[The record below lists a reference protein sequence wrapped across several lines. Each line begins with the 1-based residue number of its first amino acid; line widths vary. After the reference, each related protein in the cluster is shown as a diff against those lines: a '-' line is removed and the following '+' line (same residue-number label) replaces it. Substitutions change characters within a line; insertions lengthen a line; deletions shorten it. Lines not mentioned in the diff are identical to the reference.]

1 VTAATGVPQD
11 RLLQWFEMIGRHR
24 FLGMVVFLSSAAT
37 FLAYRALF
45 DVFHRFD
52 WNQPVV
58 KLAAFQALFLLILL
72 LSLWHKRSHGR
83 ATDEVLVAE
92 LGAAALII
100 CWEIARTISLLR
112 SGLHTAM
119 NDLGQTTEDAVRTL
133 LLDRGNPYLR
143 EIARNGDDPAFWG
156 FKYGPGMLLGYWPA
170 GLLPGGIGLKACNLG
185 YLAAS
190 VAMLAWLAVRAEP
203 STGRPGWL
211 RYTPG
216 LVVSTL
222 VLLPERLHHELF
234 NQGAVDMFPVMLL
247 IAAML
252 CVRQGWWFAAGL
264 VAGLSFA
271 AKFSP
276 AAFLLVLF
284 IRRHIAPRF
293 ALGLALGLLPF
304 LPFLLWDAPSLVRN
318 VFLFHS
324 GKAFDNTSLYSVT
337 PPELHY
343 LFTTFQVAAVAL
355 AVAFNFKRPLEL
367 RSLVASFTLLLI
379 AIEVSYREMHG
390 NHLVWLV
397 PVVALSLT
405 WYRHWITRWLPA

>member
-1 VTAATGVPQD
+1 MADTRDCEDG
-11 RLLQWFEMIGRHR
+11 LLQSAVMIRR
-24 FLGMVVFLSSAAT
+24 SLGVAVFLSSAAT

-45 DVFHRFD
+45 DLFHRFD

-72 LSLWHKRSHGR
+72 LSMWHKRSRGR
-83 ATDEVLVAE
+83 PTDSVVAAE
-92 LGAAALII
+92 LVTATII
-100 CWEIARTISLLR
+100 VGWELTRTITLFR

-119 NDLGQTTEDAVRTL
+119 NDLGQTTEDAVRAL
-133 LLDRGNPYLR
+133 LRDHANPYLR
-143 EIARNGDDPAFWG
+143 EIARNGDDPAFHG

-170 GLLPGGIGLKACNLG
+170 GLLPAGVGLKICNLV

-190 VAMLAWLAVRAEP
+190 VGMLGWLAIRAEP
-203 STGRPGWL
+203 STGRTWWL
-211 RYTPG
+211 RSTPAV
-216 LVVSTL
+216 VVSAL
-222 VLLPERLHHELF
+222 VLLPERFHHELF

-247 IAAML
+247 VAAML
-252 CVRQGWWFAAGL
+252 CVRRGWWLAAGL
-264 VAGLSFA
+264 VAGLSFS

-284 IRRHIAPRF
+284 VRRHIAPRLV
-293 ALGLALGLLPF
+293 LGAALGLLPF
-304 LPFLLWDAPSLVRN
+304 APFLVWDAPSLVRN

-355 AVAFNFKRPLEL
+355 VVAINFKRPLEL
-367 RSLVASFTLLLI
+367 RSLVGFFALLLI

-390 NHLVWLV
+390 NHLVWFV

-405 WYRHWITRWLPA
+405 WYRHWLTRWLPA